1 MEKENVYQLL
11 REHLNQQPIGYPAT
25 KSGVE
30 IRILKRFFNP
40 EEAQLAILLSY
51 KPRSVER
58 IYETAKNTG
67 MSLLEIKKMLDGM
80 LKNRVI
86 GGHERE
92 GTKYY
97 YNIPFVVGMYEGQVN
112 KLSAEFLSEVEEYRQ
127 YFGAE
132 YLRAKVPQMR
142 TIPVGQS
149 IPVDHYVTTYGNIT
163 DIFNQTDGPIAILEC
178 ICRKS
183 ASIKGKPCKKT
194 TRLETCMA
202 LGDSAKICIS
212 SGVGRSINKK
222 EALAIIRE
230 NESGGLVLQP
240 SNTQKVEF
248 VCACCGC
255 CCGVLGTHKM
265 LPKPLAFWST
275 NYYAVV
281 DSQTCTGCG
290 ICVERCQVNAIS
302 LDNGLNIS
310 KVNLER
316 CIGCG
321 NCVVTCAPEAIR
333 LVKKE
338 EQVPP
343 VDTEALYDTI
353 MAQKQASLAKL
364 GSQQR

>member
-1 MEKENVYQLL
+1 MEKENVYQSL

-40 EEAQLAILLSY
+40 EEAQLATHLSF
-51 KPRSVER
+51 KPRSLER
-58 IYETAKNTG
+58 IYETAKKTG
-67 MSLLEIKKMLDGM
+67 MSLHEMENVLDTM

-86 GGHERE
+86 GGHQRE
-92 GTKYY
+92 GIKYY

-112 KLSAEFLSEVEEYRQ
+112 KLSAEFLSEVDEFRQ

-132 YLRAKVPQMR
+132 YLRAHIPQMR

-149 IPVDHYVTTYGNIT
+149 IPVDHCVTTYGNIT
-163 DIFNQTDGPIAILEC
+163 DIINQTDGPIAILEC

-183 ASIKGKPCKKT
+183 AAIKSKPCKKT
-194 TRLETCMA
+194 ARMETCMA
-202 LGDSAKICIS
+202 FGDSAKICIN
-212 SGVGRSINKK
+212 SGAGRSISKK
-222 EALAIIRE
+222 EALDITRQ
-230 NESGGLVLQP
+230 NESEGLVLQP

-255 CCGVLGTHKM
+255 CCGVLGVHKM
-265 LPKPLAFWST
+265 LPKPLEFWST
-275 NYYAVV
+275 NYFALV

-290 ICVERCQVNAIS
+290 ICVERCQVNAMS
-302 LDNGLNIS
+302 LDDGLNIS
-310 KVNLER
+310 KVNLDR

-321 NCVVTCAPEAIR
+321 NCVVTCASEAIS
-333 LVKKE
+333 LVKKK

-343 VDTEALYDTI
+343 LDTEALYDTI
-353 MAQKQASLAKL
+353 MVQKQANLAKS
-364 GSQQR
+364 GS